1 MTQPQNPAMLVTS
14 QRSGRCPFEPDAKLN
29 ALREQEGL
37 TRISGQHPTFGP
49 FEVRAVSRYADVR
62 AVFGHEH
69 AASGSGVDYDPDAP
83 RTLFNQ
89 PGFLLNYNGPE
100 HARLRR
106 MLTSAFTVRRLQ
118 QMRPWIERIVGERL
132 DAMAEAG
139 PVIDVVQE
147 FALPIPS
154 LVICELL
161 GVPYADRDQ
170 FQHQSAVLLDLT
182 RTAQEQLDNYAAMHA
197 YMAQLIAVL
206 RAEPGGS
213 LLGSVIHEH
222 GDELTDEELVGFGN
236 LLLVAGHETTSN
248 MIGLSTLALLQN
260 PDQLASVRDDDVVT
274 NTAVEELLRYLS
286 IVAQLNRRAVDDL
299 DINGQ
304 EVKAGEQLSLSVLA
318 ANQDRELVGGDATLN
333 VRRKPVAH
341 LAFGFGPHQCLGQ
354 QLARIELRVALP
366 ALVRRFPTLRLAVP
380 FEEVDFRVLSPVFG
394 LKSLPLAW

>member
-1 MTQPQNPAMLVTS
+1 MTRPDNSSILPTGR
-14 QRSGRCPFEPDAKLN
+14 RSGPFEPAPELD
-29 ALREQEGL
+29 ALREREDL
-37 TRISGQHPTFGP
+37 PRLSGEHPTFGP
-49 FEVRAVSRYADVR
+49 FEVRAVTRYADVR
-62 AVFGHEH
+62 AAFGHEH
-69 AASGSGVDYDPDAP
+69 TETGPGGTPDPDAP

-118 QMRPWIERIVGERL
+118 QLRPWIERIVDDRLGEI
-132 DAMAEAG
+132 AQAG
-139 PVIDVVQE
+139 PVVDLVQE

-161 GVPYADRDQ
+161 GVPYADRAR
-170 FQHQSAVLLDLT
+170 FQHQSAVLLDFT
-182 RTAQEQLDNYAAMHA
+182 KTAQEQFENYAAMHA
-197 YMAQLIAVL
+197 YMADLIAAL
-206 RAEPGGS
+206 RAEPGES
-213 LLGSVIHEH
+213 LLCSVIREQ
-222 GDELTDEELVGFGN
+222 GDELADEELVGFGN

-260 PDQLASVRDDDVVT
+260 PDQLAAVRDDDTVT

-286 IVAQLNRRAVDDL
+286 IVAQLNRRAVEDFDL
-299 DINGQ
+299 NGRPI
-304 EVKAGEQLSLSVLA
+304 KAGERLLLSVLA
-318 ANQDRELVGGDATLN
+318 ANQDRELIGDEKTLN

-366 ALVRRFPTLRLAVP
+366 ALLRRFPALRLAVP
-380 FEEVDFRVLSPVFG
+380 LEEVGFRVLSPVYG
-394 LKSLPLAW
+394 LKSLPLTW

>member
-1 MTQPQNPAMLVTS
+1 M
-14 QRSGRCPFEPDAKLN
+14 
-29 ALREQEGL
+29 
-37 TRISGQHPTFGP
+37 FGP
-49 FEVRAVSRYADVR
+49 FEVRAVTRYADVR

-69 AASGSGVDYDPDAP
+69 AETGPDTTPDPDAP
-83 RTLFNQ
+83 RTLFTQ

-118 QMRPWIERIVGERL
+118 QLRPWIERIVDDRL
-132 DAMAEAG
+132 TEIAGAG
-139 PVIDVVQE
+139 PVVDLVPE

-161 GVPYADRDQ
+161 GVPYADRAR

-182 RTAQEQLDNYAAMHA
+182 KTAQEQFDNYAAMHA
-197 YMAQLIAVL
+197 YMADLIATL
-206 RAEPGGS
+206 RAEPGDS
-213 LLGSVIHEH
+213 LLGSVIREQ

-260 PDQLASVRDDDVVT
+260 PEQFAAVRDDETVT

-286 IVAQLNRRAVDDL
+286 IVAQLNRRVVEDFDL
-299 DINGQ
+299 NGRP
-304 EVKAGEQLSLSVLA
+304 VKAGERLLLSVLA
-318 ANQDRELVGGDATLN
+318 ANHDRELIGDETSLN

-366 ALVRRFPTLRLAVP
+366 ALLRRFPSLRLAVP
-380 FEEVDFRVLSPVFG
+380 LEDVGFRVLSPVYG
-394 LKSLPLAW
+394 LKSLPLTW